1 MIVSAPTRGRHSD
14 LSSRLSEDPDSR
26 RTPSETADCQMPD
39 TDQHMSKSS
48 NQINGSA
55 MRVISFGP
63 FSLLPDQRQLL
74 EVDKLLNIGSR
85 AFDILLAL
93 VESPGQLIS
102 KEELMARVWPNVYV
116 EPANL
121 TVHVAALRRVLGD
134 GREGHR
140 YLVNIPGRGYRFV
153 APVSLEEREA
163 PRVPPQK
170 LPRHTHNLPNQITR
184 LVGRAEASRSLATF
198 LSNDRL
204 LTIVGPGGIGKT
216 SVALAVADELTNNYE
231 HGVWL
236 VDLARINDPQLLT
249 GALGSVLGLDSSLD
263 TKLSALVELLRE
275 KQTLLV
281 FDNCEHV
288 AEAAAS
294 LAESILRGCSGV
306 RILATSR
313 EPLRAEGERRFR
325 LSSLE
330 VPPTSA
336 PLTAAEAMHFSAV
349 ELFVERTAARL
360 DGFDLSDLDAPIV
373 VDLCRKLDG
382 NPLAI
387 EFAVGRI
394 DTFGVRGLSTRLDG
408 GLRLLTGGY
417 RTALPRH
424 QTLRAMLD
432 WSFDWLPESE
442 RVVLSRLS
450 IFTGEFVLEAA
461 IAVASSDDI
470 ASVEVADAVVSLVEK
485 SLVNADISGKEPQ
498 YRLLEIT
505 RDYAHEK
512 LQESFEFG
520 LVARRHAEY
529 VQRIGDVSMVKAKDD
544 ADGPAA
550 NHHIQKPL

>member
-1 MIVSAPTRGRHSD
+1 MTLSAPTNDRHHDDLPSPSSD
-14 LSSRLSEDPDSR
+14 SPDLRRIHSEI
-26 RTPSETADCQMPD
+26 TYGQIADID
-39 TDQHMSKSS
+39 LHMSSTSS
-48 NQINGSA
+48 KPIDGSA
-55 MRVISFGP
+55 TRVISFGP

-74 EVDKLLNIGSR
+74 EVDKPLNIGSR

-93 VESPGQLIS
+93 VERPGELIS

-153 APVSLEEREA
+153 APVSLEDRKT
-163 PRVPPQK
+163 PRPPQQ
-170 LPRHTHNLPNQITR
+170 LVQRHSHNLPNQITR
-184 LVGRAEASRSLATF
+184 LVGRADTSRALATF
-198 LSNDRL
+198 LSSDRL

-216 SVALAVADELTNNYE
+216 AIALAVADEVAGSYE

-236 VDLARINDPQLLT
+236 VDLARISDPDMLP
-249 GALGSVLGLDSSLD
+249 GVLGSVLGLDTPSGTTLPVLAQSL
-263 TKLSALVELLRE
+263 RGR
-275 KQTLLV
+275 QMLLV
-281 FDNCEHV
+281 LDNCEHA

-294 LAESILRGCSGV
+294 LAVHMLQASSAA

-313 EPLRAEGERRFR
+313 EPLRAEGERRYR
-325 LSSLE
+325 LPSLE
-330 VPPTSA
+330 VPPASA
-336 PLTAAEAMHFSAV
+336 QLTAAEAMRFSAV

-360 DGFDLSDLDAPIV
+360 DGFELRNHDAPV
-373 VDLCRKLDG
+373 VADLCRKLDG

-387 EFAVGRI
+387 ELAVGRI
-394 DTFGVRGLSTRLDG
+394 DTFGVHGLSARLNS
-408 GLRLLTGGY
+408 GLRLLSGGY

-442 RVVLSRLS
+442 RLVLSRLA

-470 ASVEVADAVVSLVEK
+470 AAVEVADAVVSLVAK

-505 RDYAHEK
+505 RDYALEK
-512 LQESFEFG
+512 LRESYEFG
-520 LVARRHAEY
+520 LVARRYAEY
-529 VQRIGDVSMVKAKDD
+529 SRRSLGSTTSKVDP
-544 ADGPAA
+544 GPDF
-550 NHHIQKPL
+550 IDTR

>member
-14 LSSRLSEDPDSR
+14 LSSRFSEDPNSR
-26 RTPSETADCQMPD
+26 RTPSETTDCRMPD

-48 NQINGSA
+48 NQIDGSTT
-55 MRVISFGP
+55 RVISFGP

-163 PRVPPQK
+163 PRLPQQ
-170 LPRHTHNLPNQITR
+170 LVPRHSHNLPNQITR
-184 LVGRAEASRSLATF
+184 LVGRDDASRSLTTL
-198 LSNDRL
+198 LSSDRL

-216 SVALAVADELTNNYE
+216 SVAVAVAEEAASSYD

-236 VDLARINDPQLLT
+236 VDLARISDPLMVIGT
-249 GALGSVLGLDSSLD
+249 LGSVLGLDTPSD
-263 TKLSALVELLRE
+263 IPLSALIQLLRG

-294 LAESILRGCSGV
+294 LAMSILRSASGV

-313 EPLRAEGERRFR
+313 EPLRAEGERRYR
-325 LSSLE
+325 LPSLE
-330 VPPTSA
+330 VPPVA
-336 PLTAAEAMHFSAV
+336 AQITAAEALRFSAV
-349 ELFVERTAARL
+349 ELFVEQTAARL
-360 DGFDLSDLDAPIV
+360 DG
-373 VDLCRKLDG
+373 
-382 NPLAI
+382 
-387 EFAVGRI
+387 
-394 DTFGVRGLSTRLDG
+394 
-408 GLRLLTGGY
+408 
-417 RTALPRH
+417 
-424 QTLRAMLD
+424 
-432 WSFDWLPESE
+432 
-442 RVVLSRLS
+442 
-450 IFTGEFVLEAA
+450 
-461 IAVASSDDI
+461 
-470 ASVEVADAVVSLVEK
+470 
-485 SLVNADISGKEPQ
+485 
-498 YRLLEIT
+498 
-505 RDYAHEK
+505 
-512 LQESFEFG
+512 
-520 LVARRHAEY
+520 
-529 VQRIGDVSMVKAKDD
+529 
-544 ADGPAA
+544 
-550 NHHIQKPL
+550 

>member
-1 MIVSAPTRGRHSD
+1 MTLSAPTNDRHHDDLPSPSSD
-14 LSSRLSEDPDSR
+14 SPDLRRIHSEITYSQI
-26 RTPSETADCQMPD
+26 ADID
-39 TDQHMSKSS
+39 LHMSSTSS
-48 NQINGSA
+48 KPVDGSA
-55 MRVISFGP
+55 TRVISFGP
-63 FSLLPDQRQLL
+63 FSLLPDRRQLL

-93 VESPGQLIS
+93 VERPGELIS

-153 APVSLEEREA
+153 APVSLEDRKA
-163 PRVPPQK
+163 PRPPQQ
-170 LPRHTHNLPNQITR
+170 PVQRHSHNLPNQITR
-184 LVGRAEASRSLATF
+184 LVGRADTSRALATF
-198 LSNDRL
+198 LSSDRM

-216 SVALAVADELTNNYE
+216 SIALAVADEVAGSYE

-236 VDLARINDPQLLT
+236 VDLARISDPDMLP
-249 GALGSVLGLDSSLD
+249 GVLGSVLGLDTPPGTTLPVLAQSL
-263 TKLSALVELLRE
+263 RGR
-275 KQTLLV
+275 QMLLV
-281 FDNCEHV
+281 LDNCEHA

-294 LAESILRGCSGV
+294 LAVHMLQASSAA

-313 EPLRAEGERRFR
+313 EPLRAEGERRYR
-325 LSSLE
+325 LPSLE
-330 VPPTSA
+330 VPPASA
-336 PLTAAEAMHFSAV
+336 QLTAAEAMHFSAV

-360 DGFDLSDLDAPIV
+360 EGFELSDHDAPVV

-387 EFAVGRI
+387 ELAVGRI
-394 DTFGVRGLSTRLDG
+394 DTFGVHGLSARLNG
-408 GLRLLTGGY
+408 GLRLLSGGY

-442 RVVLSRLS
+442 RLVLSRLA

-470 ASVEVADAVVSLVEK
+470 AGVEVADAVVSLVAK

-505 RDYAHEK
+505 RDYALEK
-512 LQESFEFG
+512 LQESYEFG
-520 LVARRHAEY
+520 LVARRYADY
-529 VQRIGDVSMVKAKDD
+529 LSGVSETS
-544 ADGPAA
+544 
-550 NHHIQKPL
+550 NC

>member
-1 MIVSAPTRGRHSD
+1 MTLSAPTNDRHHDDLPSPSSD
-14 LSSRLSEDPDSR
+14 SPGLRRIHSEITYSQIADIDP
-26 RTPSETADCQMPD
+26 
-39 TDQHMSKSS
+39 HMSSTSS
-48 NQINGSA
+48 KPVDGSA
-55 MRVISFGP
+55 TRVISFGP

-93 VESPGQLIS
+93 VERPGELIS

-153 APVSLEEREA
+153 APVSLEDRKA
-163 PRVPPQK
+163 PRPPQQ
-170 LPRHTHNLPNQITR
+170 PVQRHLHNLPNQITR
-184 LVGRAEASRSLATF
+184 LVGRADTSRALATF
-198 LSNDRL
+198 LSSDRL

-216 SVALAVADELTNNYE
+216 SIALAVADEVAGSYE

-236 VDLARINDPQLLT
+236 VDLARISDPDMLP
-249 GALGSVLGLDSSLD
+249 GVLGSVLGLDTPPGTTLPVLAQSL
-263 TKLSALVELLRE
+263 RG
-275 KQTLLV
+275 KQMLLV
-281 FDNCEHV
+281 LDNCEHA

-294 LAESILRGCSGV
+294 LAVHMLQASSAA

-313 EPLRAEGERRFR
+313 EPLRAEGERRYR
-325 LSSLE
+325 LPSLE
-330 VPPTSA
+330 VPPASA
-336 PLTAAEAMHFSAV
+336 QLTAVEAMRFSAV

-360 DGFDLSDLDAPIV
+360 DGFELTDHDAPVV

-387 EFAVGRI
+387 ELAVGRI
-394 DTFGVRGLSTRLDG
+394 DTFGVHGLSARLNG
-408 GLRLLTGGY
+408 GLRLLSGGY

-442 RVVLSRLS
+442 RSVLSRLA

-470 ASVEVADAVVSLVEK
+470 AAVEVADAVVSLVAK

-505 RDYAHEK
+505 RDYALEK
-512 LQESFEFG
+512 LQEGYEFG
-520 LVARRHAEY
+520 LVARRYAEY
-529 VQRIGDVSMVKAKDD
+529 LSGVREAS
-544 ADGPAA
+544 
-550 NHHIQKPL
+550 NC